1 MSFFKKQDS
10 DDRLSLFLRLVVY
23 LSASLAGL
31 ATVFIVGYIL
41 LKGIPFLR
49 PELFSWTY
57 NSENVSML
65 PALLNTILMAILAL
79 LIALPIGIGASV
91 YLTEYAKSGNPL
103 VTVVRLATETL
114 SGIPSVIY
122 GLFGA
127 LFFVKFLNLGLSIVA
142 GAATLSIMILPL
154 IMRTTEEALLSVEDG
169 YREGS
174 FAIGAGKLRTIFQVV
189 LPSALPGIFS
199 GVVLAF
205 PYIVWEIWKFIS
217 PALMPNEKKNSIF
230 YINAIW
236 ILFMTGVLT
245 GYFLILPFAI
255 NFGLLFKVSDNIV
268 QLFDLSDYTTLFLQ
282 VTMGM
287 GVVFLF
293 PIAVYILT
301 SIGILTP
308 KFLRT
313 YRRHAIVLIMVVA
326 AIITPADVLSMMAA
340 ALPLVLLYEISVVMS
355 NIIYKKMQKKS
366 T

>member
-142 GAATLSIMILPL
+142 GAAALSIMFLPL
-154 IMRTTEEALLSVEDG
+154 IMRSTGEALLSVEDG

-174 FAIGAGKLRTIFQVV
+174 FALGAGKLRTIFQVV

-199 GVVLAF
+199 GVVLALGRVIGESAALIF
-205 PYIVWEIWKFIS
+205 TAGTVAEVAKSLTSSGRTLAVHMYLIS
-217 PALMPNEKKNSIF
+217 GEGIYVNQTYATEV
-230 YINAIW
+230 
-236 ILFMTGVLT
+236 IL
-245 GYFLILPFAI
+245 LILVI
-255 NFGLLFKVSDNIV
+255 VMDLLSEW
-268 QLFDLSDYTTLFLQ
+268 
-282 VTMGM
+282 
-287 GVVFLF
+287 
-293 PIAVYILT
+293 IANKL
-301 SIGILTP
+301 GRN
-308 KFLRT
+308 K
-313 YRRHAIVLIMVVA
+313 H
-326 AIITPADVLSMMAA
+326 
-340 ALPLVLLYEISVVMS
+340 E
-355 NIIYKKMQKKS
+355 
-366 T
+366 

>member
-114 SGIPSVIY
+114 SGIPSIIY
-122 GLFGA
+122 GVFGA
-127 LFFVKFLNLGLSIVA
+127 LFFVKFLNLGLSIVD

-174 FAIGAGKLRTIFQVV
+174 FALGAGKLRTIFQVV

-199 GVVLAF
+199 GVVLALGRVIGESAALIF
-205 PYIVWEIWKFIS
+205 TAGTVAEVAKSLTSSGRTLAVHMYLIS
-217 PALMPNEKKNSIF
+217 GEGIYVNQTYAT
-230 YINAIW
+230 AV
-236 ILFMTGVLT
+236 IL
-245 GYFLILPFAI
+245 LILVI
-255 NFGLLFKVSDNIV
+255 VMNF
-268 QLFDLSDYTTLFLQ
+268 LSEW
-282 VTMGM
+282 
-287 GVVFLF
+287 
-293 PIAVYILT
+293 IANKL
-301 SIGILTP
+301 GRN
-308 KFLRT
+308 K
-313 YRRHAIVLIMVVA
+313 H
-326 AIITPADVLSMMAA
+326 
-340 ALPLVLLYEISVVMS
+340 E
-355 NIIYKKMQKKS
+355 
-366 T
+366 

>member
-65 PALLNTILMAILAL
+65 PALLNTILMAVFAL

-174 FAIGAGKLRTIFQVV
+174 FALGAGKLRTIFQVV

-199 GVVLAF
+199 GVVLALGRVIGESAALIF
-205 PYIVWEIWKFIS
+205 TAGTVAEVAKSLTSSGRTLAVHMYLIS
-217 PALMPNEKKNSIF
+217 GEGIYVNQTYAT
-230 YINAIW
+230 AV
-236 ILFMTGVLT
+236 IL
-245 GYFLILPFAI
+245 LILVI
-255 NFGLLFKVSDNIV
+255 VMNLLSEW
-268 QLFDLSDYTTLFLQ
+268 
-282 VTMGM
+282 
-287 GVVFLF
+287 
-293 PIAVYILT
+293 IANKL
-301 SIGILTP
+301 GRN
-308 KFLRT
+308 K
-313 YRRHAIVLIMVVA
+313 H
-326 AIITPADVLSMMAA
+326 
-340 ALPLVLLYEISVVMS
+340 E
-355 NIIYKKMQKKS
+355 
-366 T
+366 

>member
-31 ATVFIVGYIL
+31 ATIFIVGYIL

-174 FAIGAGKLRTIFQVV
+174 FALGAGKLRTIFQVV

-199 GVVLAF
+199 GVVLALGRVIGESAALIF
-205 PYIVWEIWKFIS
+205 TAGTVAEVAKSLTSSGRTLAVHMYLIS
-217 PALMPNEKKNSIF
+217 GEGIYVNQTYAT
-230 YINAIW
+230 AV
-236 ILFMTGVLT
+236 IL
-245 GYFLILPFAI
+245 LILVI
-255 NFGLLFKVSDNIV
+255 VMNLLSEW
-268 QLFDLSDYTTLFLQ
+268 
-282 VTMGM
+282 
-287 GVVFLF
+287 
-293 PIAVYILT
+293 IANKL
-301 SIGILTP
+301 GRN
-308 KFLRT
+308 K
-313 YRRHAIVLIMVVA
+313 H
-326 AIITPADVLSMMAA
+326 
-340 ALPLVLLYEISVVMS
+340 E
-355 NIIYKKMQKKS
+355 
-366 T
+366 

>member
-79 LIALPIGIGASV
+79 LIALPIGIGAAV

-174 FAIGAGKLRTIFQVV
+174 FALGAGKLRTIFQVV

-199 GVVLAF
+199 GVVLALGRVIGESAALIF
-205 PYIVWEIWKFIS
+205 TAGTVAEVAKSLTSSGRTLAVHMYLIS
-217 PALMPNEKKNSIF
+217 GEGIYVNQTYAT
-230 YINAIW
+230 AV
-236 ILFMTGVLT
+236 IL
-245 GYFLILPFAI
+245 LILVI
-255 NFGLLFKVSDNIV
+255 VMNLLSEW
-268 QLFDLSDYTTLFLQ
+268 
-282 VTMGM
+282 
-287 GVVFLF
+287 
-293 PIAVYILT
+293 IANKL
-301 SIGILTP
+301 GRN
-308 KFLRT
+308 K
-313 YRRHAIVLIMVVA
+313 H
-326 AIITPADVLSMMAA
+326 
-340 ALPLVLLYEISVVMS
+340 E
-355 NIIYKKMQKKS
+355 
-366 T
+366 

>member
-91 YLTEYAKSGNPL
+91 YLTEYAKSDNPL

-114 SGIPSVIY
+114 SGIPSIIY

-127 LFFVKFLNLGLSIVA
+127 LFFVKFLNLGLSIIA

-174 FAIGAGKLRTIFQVV
+174 FALGAGKLRTIFQVV

-199 GVVLAF
+199 GVVLALGRVIGESAALIF
-205 PYIVWEIWKFIS
+205 TAGTVAEVAKSLTSSGRTLAVHMYLIS
-217 PALMPNEKKNSIF
+217 GEGIYVNQTYAT
-230 YINAIW
+230 AV
-236 ILFMTGVLT
+236 IL
-245 GYFLILPFAI
+245 LILVI
-255 NFGLLFKVSDNIV
+255 VMNLLSEW
-268 QLFDLSDYTTLFLQ
+268 
-282 VTMGM
+282 
-287 GVVFLF
+287 
-293 PIAVYILT
+293 IANKL
-301 SIGILTP
+301 GRN
-308 KFLRT
+308 K
-313 YRRHAIVLIMVVA
+313 H
-326 AIITPADVLSMMAA
+326 
-340 ALPLVLLYEISVVMS
+340 E
-355 NIIYKKMQKKS
+355 
-366 T
+366 